1 MKTFCNFLF
10 LHFLVL
16 ALLGCDQQMKNEN
29 TPSNDPPDKKIT
41 HVSNDTTNAA
51 VSINGLDLNAFVEIT
66 EPQVNIDLEDIQKRG
81 RLIALT
87 GYSASSYF
95 IYKGE
100 PMGFEYDLLRLLA
113 KHLNLK
119 LEIVVVRNL
128 DRIFSMLNEG
138 KGDIVAYNMTVTKAR
153 LKKVDFT
160 DQHTLIHQVLVQ
172 RLPENWRKMKR
183 HQIKKKLIDNVTEL
197 IGKKVYV
204 RKGSSYY
211 QRLLHL
217 SDEIGG
223 DIDIVEVPGDVSTEE
238 LIAKVAR
245 GEIDYTVADE
255 NVAQINAA
263 YLQNI
268 DIHVPISLPQRIG
281 WAIRKNSPHLKAA
294 INQWLKEMKDK
305 PTFNVLYSKYHLN
318 KRFFTQ
324 RAKSEYFSLTGD
336 KISPYDD
343 LIKQQAKKLNWDWRL
358 LASQVFQESQFDP
371 KASSWVGARGLMQLM
386 PQTAKQFGVKK
397 VTDPVQNLKGGVKFI
412 KWLEN
417 YWKDIPDSSER
428 RKFVL
433 ASYNVGQGHVQDAR
447 KLAEKYG
454 KDPNK
459 WTGNV
464 ANFLLK
470 KSQEKYF
477 NDEVVKYGYCRG
489 DEPVTYV
496 EEILQRYRDYQK
508 LIEA

>member
-1 MKTFCNFLF
+1 MKTFCRFLF
-10 LHFLVL
+10 LQILIL
-16 ALLGCDQQMKNEN
+16 ALLGCDQQPKHEN
-29 TPSNDPPDKKIT
+29 TPPNDPPGEKIT
-41 HVSNDTTNAA
+41 QSDFDTTNAA
-51 VSINGLDLNAFVEIT
+51 ISTNGLEIDAFQEVS
-66 EPQVNIDLEDIQKRG
+66 EPQVEIDLKDIQKRG

-100 PMGFEYDLLRLLA
+100 PMGFEYDLLKLLA
-113 KHLNLK
+113 KHLNLE

-138 KGDIVAYNMTVTKAR
+138 KGDLVAYNMTVTKAR

-172 RLPENWRKMKR
+172 RLPDNWRKMKR
-183 HQIKKKLIDNVTEL
+183 HQIDKMLLDNVTEL

-238 LIAKVAR
+238 LIARVAR
-245 GEIDYTVADE
+245 GEIDYTVADQ

-281 WAIRKNSPHLKAA
+281 WAIRKNSPQLKAA
-294 INQWLKEMKDK
+294 INQWLKKMKGK

-343 LIKQQAKKLNWDWRL
+343 LIKQQAKTLHWDWRL
-358 LASQVFQESQFDP
+358 LASQIFQESQFDP

-386 PQTAKQFGVKK
+386 PKTAKHFGVKK
-397 VTDPVQNLKGGVKFI
+397 VSDPAQNLQGGVKFI
-412 KWLEN
+412 EWLED
-417 YWKDIPDSSER
+417 YWKDIPDPNER
-428 RKFVL
+428 IKFVL

-459 WTGNV
+459 WDGNV
-464 ANFLLK
+464 AEFLLK
-470 KSQEKYF
+470 KSQKKFF
-477 NDEVVKYGYCRG
+477 NDDVVKFGYCRG
-489 DEPVTYV
+489 AEPVAYV
-496 EEILQRYRDYQK
+496 EQILQRYRDYQK